1 MCYTISKS
9 VCFVDFIIYTG
20 ELMIDFSVSEI
31 GFIILNILKT
41 NIMKI
46 IPP

>member
-1 MCYTISKS
+1 MCYNIAKN
-9 VCFVDFIIYTG
+9 VDLIDFIIYKG

-31 GFIILNILKT
+31 GFIILNILKI
-41 NIMKI
+41 NIIKI